1 MLRQGNSFES
11 NSGTTKQFVFNL
23 LGTILRGVDSLKE
36 ERNLFWVGH
45 NVFENY
51 FEVTPNYKHLCH
63 APKKKTAC
71 FQQHL

>member
-36 ERNLFWVGH
+36 NYFGWVMVFMNILFWSVS
-45 NVFENY
+45 
-51 FEVTPNYKHLCH
+51 
-63 APKKKTAC
+63 
-71 FQQHL
+71 